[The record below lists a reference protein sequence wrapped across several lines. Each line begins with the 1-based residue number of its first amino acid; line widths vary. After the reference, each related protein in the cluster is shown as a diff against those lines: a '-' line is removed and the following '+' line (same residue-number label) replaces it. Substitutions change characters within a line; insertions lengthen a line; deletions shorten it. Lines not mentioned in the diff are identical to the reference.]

1 MEIKSINKLK
11 EMREQVNTELEH
23 IPRGNQSQN
32 ELRMMYQINRMR
44 SLGKKA
50 KTKATKEDILLES
63 IDYLKKQHPNFTPQ
77 YDTKF
82 FRVKL

>member
-32 ELRMMYQINRMR
+32 GLRMLYQMLRMH

-50 KTKATKEDILLES
+50 KTKATKEDILLEA
-63 IDYLKKQHPNFTPQ
+63 IDYLKKQHPDFIPH
-77 YDTKF
+77 YTKF